1 MPEDEPIN
9 AKVLSGAIESAQ
21 ARVEG
26 IHYQSRKTV
35 LEYDNV
41 MNHQR
46 EIIYDQRMQVLDGMD
61 VQDKLRSMVDFEIE
75 REVLNASNGHPH
87 LEKLA
92 AGQIAQHYTGV
103 FIAPEEKNALAVRLE
118 GMSVQEATEWLQNRA
133 QKVYDAKEQAVSPDL
148 MREMERVVLLR
159 VVDHKWMDHIDA
171 MSEMRKGIGLNAYA
185 QIDPLK
191 EYKKLGFDM
200 FESMIDEMKCDA
212 ARLIFLAQVNIK
224 REKVAKESGTSGDG
238 TVQRRPVV
246 KKNKVGRNDP
256 CPCGSGKKY
265 KHCCGK

>member
-1 MPEDEPIN
+1 M
-9 AKVLSGAIESAQ
+9 
-21 ARVEG
+21 
-26 IHYQSRKTV
+26 
-35 LEYDNV
+35 
-41 MNHQR
+41 
-46 EIIYDQRMQVLDGMD
+46 
-61 VQDKLRSMVDFEIE
+61 
-75 REVLNASNGHPH
+75 
-87 LEKLA
+87 
-92 AGQIAQHYTGV
+92 

-118 GMSVQEATEWLQNRA
+118 GMSVQEATDWLQARA
-133 QKVYDAKEQAVSPDL
+133 EKIYNAKEQAVSPDV

-159 VVDHKWMDHIDA
+159 VVDKKWMDHIDA